1 MANLLGRYG
10 ASGQSNYAAS
20 KAAVD
25 GFTKSCS
32 KELGKFKIRCN
43 TIQPGFIE
51 TPMTSHLNEQQEGML
66 LALSSLKRLGR
77 AEDIAQL
84 ALFLASEN
92 SSFITGSAVEC
103 NGGLHI

>member
-1 MANLLGRYG
+1 MILISGQYG
-10 ASGQSNYAAS
+10 ASGQSNYSAS

-43 TIQPGFIE
+43 TIQPGFIA
-51 TPMTSHLNEQQEGML
+51 TPMTSKINEQQEMML
-66 LALSSLKRLGR
+66 LALTSLKRLGR
-77 AEDIAQL
+77 VDDIAQL

-92 SSFITGSAVEC
+92 SSFITGTAIEC
-103 NGGLHI
+103 NGGLRI